1 MHNIESEFHSLL
13 EEIAPN
19 AHSTNEQAKIIAEAS
34 AIFSKIASRRIAK
47 RNNPRLVEA
56 QMTEAILQAMGSV
69 SKWDD
74 NYDLPFVDAHGLS
87 TNQIL
92 RQASKTSITNWGTNK
107 VLNPELLEDTDNQD
121 ADLFD
126 FKNGDNQ
133 EPDAFTEEPKHRS
146 DFQSNPVR

>member
-19 AHSTNEQAKIIAEAS
+19 AHSTDEQARIIAEAS
-34 AIFSKIASRRIAK
+34 AIYSKISSRRIAK

-107 VLNPELLEDTDNQD
+107 VLNPDLLKEDDQD
-121 ADLFD
+121 EDLFD

-133 EPDAFTEEPKHRS
+133 EPDAFTEEPKHRT
-146 DFQSNPVR
+146 DFQSNNTR